1 MSEHLRSTVK
11 KTHFKYKSWNSIF
24 NLLAQIA
31 TAAPV
36 QADQSAVQ
44 KIIELCDD
52 LLNKISESRE
62 IERKDFQH
70 WVEEYNQAR
79 GGLVDRLNEVNN
91 QISTLE
97 GEIAT
102 LNKRISN
109 AQYEKEEQDKRAQ
122 DKQVQHDD
130 KLTFCDDENLAYSD
144 RRELR
149 DDDREVVSQT
159 IGLLQ
164 AKLRMFRKYVNDRTS
179 KVTKAKLWEWWHFN
193 FNIH

>member
-1 MSEHLRSTVK
+1 MSEHLKSTLK

-44 KIIELCDD
+44 KIIDLCDD

-70 WVEEYNQAR
+70 WIEEYNTAR

-91 QISTLE
+91 QITTLE

-109 AQYEKEEQDKRAQ
+109 AQYEKEEQDKRAA

-130 KLTFCDDENLAYSD
+130 KLTFCDDENLGYSD

-149 DDDREVVSQT
+149 DNDREVVSQT

-164 AKLRMFRKYVNDRTS
+164 AKLRTFRKYVNDRTS
-179 KVTKAKLWEWWHFN
+179 KISKAN
-193 FNIH
+193 